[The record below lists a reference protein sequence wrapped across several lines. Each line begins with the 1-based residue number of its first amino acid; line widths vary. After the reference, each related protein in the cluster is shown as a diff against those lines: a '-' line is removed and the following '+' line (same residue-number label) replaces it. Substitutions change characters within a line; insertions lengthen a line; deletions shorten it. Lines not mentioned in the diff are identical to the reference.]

1 MRKIIITL
9 LAAAIAAATTVP
21 LAASADRDE
30 ELVIGVRVDFVSSSH
45 AEGTFAACCAVN
57 DSGRAQADVTSF
69 TVKPNN
75 TAAFEAI
82 ETFTGSMGTFRL
94 ALRGTTGPLTI
105 GVEENPN
112 HVARGRWRVLDGTG
126 AYADLEGR
134 GRFTAVT
141 NQTTGALTA
150 INRGEGGDD

>member
-1 MRKIIITL
+1 MKRIILAL
-9 LAAAIAAATTVP
+9 LAVGIVAATTVP

-45 AEGTFAACCAVN
+45 ADGTFDACCAVN

-69 TVKPNN
+69 TPKRNDL
-75 TAAFEAI
+75 AEFEAI
-82 ETFTGSMGTFRL
+82 ETFTGAEGTFRL
-94 ALRGTTGPLTI
+94 ALRGTTGPLSSPRHI
-105 GVEENPN
+105 
-112 HVARGRWRVLDGTG
+112 ARGRWRVIDGTG

-150 INRGEGGDD
+150 INKGEADD

>member
-1 MRKIIITL
+1 MRRIMLAL

-30 ELVIGVRVDFVSSSH
+30 KLVIGVRVDFVSSTH

-57 DSGRAQADVTSF
+57 DSGTAQADVTSF
-69 TVKPNN
+69 TVKPNDI
-75 TAAFEAI
+75 AEFEAI
-82 ETFTGSMGTFRL
+82 ERFAGANGTFRL
-94 ALRGTTGPLTI
+94 ALRGTTGPLSSA
-105 GVEENPN
+105 N
-112 HVARGRWRVLDGTG
+112 HLARGHWRVVDGTG

-141 NQTTGALTA
+141 NQATGALTA
-150 INRGEGGDD
+150 INTGRGDD